1 MRRRIPNLD
10 SQNEYSAKPIADEQL
25 LPWPRVAAVSAMVA
39 FSLPTFISGLEVYQG
54 LSVPDTLIAIL
65 IGSLLLTLIGATMGA
80 IGARTRM
87 SSYLLARIA
96 FGDKGAGVVN
106 IAFALSLIGW
116 FGVNID
122 LFAGSVS
129 RLIEDS
135 FALTLPH
142 WIIEITAGICMVT
155 TTIFGF
161 KAINIIA
168 SFMVP
173 VLAVVTGVM
182 YWAASN
188 ELDFVQYWNMQ
199 KAVSLTLSD
208 GVGAI
213 VGGIIIGAIILPD
226 ITRFSKNWRGGAYTA
241 FWSYMV
247 VELIVLVVAGF
258 AAAAVG
264 ETEILSLML
273 SLGLGF
279 AAFIIVIA
287 GSWVLNSL
295 NLYSTMLSVE
305 ATLPRV
311 KGNTYICIFGLI
323 GVIAAFF
330 NILDFFITFLVFLTA
345 IFIPVAGVII
355 IDYLVIKPESYNS
368 QTLSNNL
375 QFSWPAFVAWL
386 VGSGIAVFDDLAFI
400 PSLTSITALDAVIIT
415 GLLYGLLAKLF
426 PSNVRSQH

>member
-1 MRRRIPNLD
+1 MS
-10 SQNEYSAKPIADEQL
+10 SQSEYSAEPIAKEQL

-54 LSVPDTLIAIL
+54 LSVPDTLMAIL

-80 IGARTRM
+80 IGAKTRM
-87 SSYLLARIA
+87 SSYLLVRIA

-122 LFAGSVS
+122 LFASAVS

-135 FALTLPH
+135 FAMSIPH
-142 WIIEITAGICMVT
+142 WMIEVAAGICMVT

-161 KAINIIA
+161 KAINVIA
-168 SFMVP
+168 SIMVP
-173 VLAVVTGVM
+173 ILAIVTGVM
-182 YWAASN
+182 YWAASSQ
-188 ELDFVQYWNMQ
+188 LDFVDYWNVQ
-199 KAVSLTLSD
+199 KGVTLSLSD

-226 ITRFSKNWRGGAYTA
+226 ITRFSRHWRGGAYTA

-258 AAAAVG
+258 AAAASG

-273 SLGLGF
+273 GLGLGF
-279 AAFIIVIA
+279 AAFTIVIA

-305 ATLPRV
+305 ATFPKV
-311 KGNTYICIFGLI
+311 KGNLYICLFGLI

-330 NILDFFITFLVFLTA
+330 NILDFFITFLVFLSA

-355 IDYLVIKPESYNS
+355 VDFLVIKKHAYTVSN
-368 QTLSNNL
+368 LSKNI
-375 QFSWPAFVAWL
+375 QFSLPAFVAWL
-386 VGSGIAVFDDLAFI
+386 VGSGIAVFDNSSVI
-400 PSLTSITALDAVIIT
+400 PSITSITALDAVIVT
-415 GLLYGLLAKLF
+415 GLLYGILAKLF
-426 PSNVRSQH
+426 PKNVGSNL